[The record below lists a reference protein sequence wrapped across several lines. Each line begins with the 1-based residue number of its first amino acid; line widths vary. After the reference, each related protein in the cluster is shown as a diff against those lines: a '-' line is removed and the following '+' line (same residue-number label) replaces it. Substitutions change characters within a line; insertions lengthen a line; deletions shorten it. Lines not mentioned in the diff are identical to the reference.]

1 MRKRL
6 IFISIALF
14 SIVVWVWLVFGGG
27 YGAIG
32 NVMLDVIMLLAEPGE
47 PDAYRDL
54 TWSPDGEYIAVGG
67 DTGLYIFDS
76 TTLDNYRV
84 FEAYVNH
91 VVWAGDNILLAN
103 NGNLIHVFTGDQ
115 FSVQTSFSAEAL
127 LDWDWENRFRFNTIE
142 WNRSKAILAAG
153 LSNGNIQLFLIEADD
168 EDHVSIQ
175 PLTVLEG
182 HTDVVRSLDW
192 NLDGTLLFSISR
204 DNTIRAWDVET
215 GQLVYSIGGLDV
227 GLATEVI
234 DLSYDND
241 YFVHNQLDDVYIR
254 NATTRAEKGHISVD
268 WNVSTIALSPIDDRL
283 AIVDQGEV
291 NIWDASNSQHLLSL
305 DSDTST
311 GYIAWS
317 PDGQRIAGIGYDR
330 NQRLLIFWDSVTGD
344 IIEKYSEND

>member
-32 NVMLDVIMLLAEPGE
+32 NVMLDVIIFLGDPGE

-84 FEAYVNH
+84 YELYINQ
-91 VVWAGDNILLAN
+91 VVWASDNILVAN
-103 NGNLIHVFTGDQ
+103 NGNSIHIFTGDQ
-115 FSVQTSFSAEAL
+115 FSVQTSFSAETL
-127 LDWDWENRFRFNTIE
+127 PDWDWENSFRFNVIE
-142 WNRSKAILAAG
+142 WDRSQAVLAAG
-153 LSNGNIQLFLIEADD
+153 LSNGNIQLFSIEADD
-168 EDHVSIQ
+168 IDH
-175 PLTVLEG
+175 LTIEPFMTLEG
-182 HTDVVRSLDW
+182 HTNFITSLDW
-192 NLDGTLLFSISR
+192 NADGTMLFSTSR
-204 DNTIRAWDVET
+204 DNTIRVWDVVT
-215 GQLVYSIGGLDV
+215 GQLVYSLSVADVLDNETIGLGYND
-227 GLATEVI
+227 
-234 DLSYDND
+234 D
-241 YFVHNQLDDVYIR
+241 YFVNYQLENVYVR
-254 NATTRAEKGHISVD
+254 DTSTGVERSRISMD
-268 WNVSTIALSPIDDRL
+268 WNISTIALSPIDDRL

-291 NIWDASNSQHLLSL
+291 NIWDAISFRHLLSL
-305 DSDTST
+305 DSAST
-311 GYIAWS
+311 GHIAWS

-330 NQRLLIFWDSVTGD
+330 NQRLLIIWDAATGD